1 MDIVHERCCGI
12 DVHKKMVVVCAI
24 TPESKEIRT
33 FDTMTDDLVAM
44 AEWITSLRCTHVAME
59 STPSVPLL
67 GF

>member
-24 TPESKEIRT
+24 TPEGKEIRT
-33 FDTMTDDLVAM
+33 FDTMIDDLVAM
-44 AEWITSLRCTHVAME
+44 AEWITFLGYTHVAME
-59 STPSVPLL
+59 STASVPLL